1 MLKKYSIL
9 ISLMFVF
16 ILIGCGDYGN
26 VDQGRVIAYD
36 KANKTMT
43 IILDKSLDRK
53 KPDYSLLPAVEY
65 KLPDDP
71 NEMGP
76 EPKPGRLMKLDLD
89 KKELLVYNAEQKDLM
104 TIAFTL
110 VEQKNVPASDP
121 LVFDK
126 SANKPKSFPI
136 IDNQKKTITT
146 YLGKLKTLVTFTV
159 PEQYAAMPSDTWT
172 FGDEVR
178 IYYKE
183 QGKSLR
189 LMNVSQTDIFKK

>member
-1 MLKKYSIL
+1 MLKKYSLSI
-9 ISLMFVF
+9 ILMFAF
-16 ILIGCGDYGN
+16 TLIGCGDYGK

-36 KANKTMT
+36 KANKKIT
-43 IILDKSLDRK
+43 IILDKSSDRK
-53 KPDYSLLPAVEY
+53 KPDYSLLPAVDY
-65 KLPDDP
+65 NLPEDP
-71 NEMGP
+71 HEMGP
-76 EPKPGRLMKLDLD
+76 EPKPGRLMKFDLE
-89 KKELLVYNAEQKDLM
+89 KKELLIYSPEQKNIM
-104 TIAFTL
+104 TIAFAV

-126 SANKPKSFPI
+126 AANKPKSFPI

-146 YLGKLKTLVTFTV
+146 YLGKLKTLVTFSV
-159 PEQYAAMPSDTWT
+159 PEQYAAMPSDTWA

-183 QGKSLR
+183 KGKSIR